1 MFHGKQKRFKR
12 RTNGRGHSP
21 HHGAGSSRMRSN
33 SFSNGQSRNNFRPS
47 LSAEK
52 LLEKYNTLAKEALS
66 LGDKSLSENYLQHA
80 DHFIRVIED
89 KNRSRIQSKDNTV
102 LKSASDEKDSSL
114 QDSPIQK
121 ETSNIQDSPI
131 QKETSN
137 IKE

>member
-80 DHFIRVIED
+80 DHYMRVIENKN
-89 KNRSRIQSKDNTV
+89 KNRIQARDNVTDKPAEENKN
-102 LKSASDEKDSSL
+102 LSEKSNTD
-114 QDSPIQK
+114 QDK
-121 ETSNIQDSPI
+121 E
-131 QKETSN
+131 
-137 IKE
+137 IKNKI